1 MMDTSGRLNGHDT
14 AEYRSRF
21 QRLFAI
27 ILIATA
33 ILVIR
38 LAYLQ
43 VIKGEEYKVRS
54 ESNSVRLRK
63 IKPFRGLILD
73 SRRQVLVDNQPAF
86 DLVYV
91 PSRIMDVRR
100 IVAMLEDFYR
110 QRGFSLEE
118 DFNPAGKTRPF
129 FPVRLERNI
138 PMEKIAQVE
147 THALDLPGFVVEVA
161 PVRKYLGGDVLSH
174 IIGYTGEVSREE
186 LEKLED
192 NSLAPGDVVGKT
204 GLERILDP
212 YLAGKPGAE
221 QVEVNVTGK
230 VIKSL
235 GRVEPVAG
243 YNAVLTLDFDLQT
256 VAAAAMEGRS
266 GAAVVLDPRDGSVL
280 AMVSVPSFDPNI
292 FNGGISQ
299 RDWEKLAKDPRH
311 PMENRAISGQYPPG
325 STYKVVTAA
334 AALSEGIITPETR
347 FYCNGSFPLG
357 NRSYR
362 CWQRHGHGWVNLHR
376 ALVSSCDVY
385 FYNLGKLLGV
395 DKLAEYA
402 RAFGFGQRTGIDMPR
417 EKPGLVPTKDWKLKR
432 FKEPWQPGENI
443 PISIGQGFD
452 LVTPL
457 QLANAYAALAN
468 GGTIWRPRLV
478 KQIEEAD
485 GRVVKMFPPEKIGAL
500 SLTARHLELI
510 RRGLW
515 GVVNEDGGTGGA
527 LRRPEGDVAG
537 KTGTSQVVGMPRADK
552 AGRTRVLSDRFRDH
566 ALFACFA
573 PYQNPEIAV
582 AVIVEHAGH
591 GGSVA
596 APVARKI
603 IDAYFR
609 LKRERA
615 QPKMAAVD
623 PAVAGQEK
631 TPAPKEQTTRRER
644 EESP

>member
-1 MMDTSGRLNGHDT
+1 MDTSGRLNGHDT

-347 FYCNGSFPLG
+347 FYCNGSFTLG

-515 GVVNEDGGTGGA
+515 GVVNEAGGTGGA

>member
-1 MMDTSGRLNGHDT
+1 MDTSGRLNGHDT

-515 GVVNEDGGTGGA
+515 GVVNEAGGTGGA

>member
-1 MMDTSGRLNGHDT
+1 MDTSGRLNGHDT
-14 AEYRSRF
+14 ANYRSRF

-27 ILIATA
+27 ILIAA
-33 ILVIR
+33 AVLVIR

-91 PSRIMDVRR
+91 PSRIVDIRR
-100 IVAMLEDFYR
+100 IVATLEGFYR

-118 DFNPAGKTRPF
+118 DLNPAGKTRPF
-129 FPVRLERNI
+129 VPVRLERNI
-138 PMEKIAQVE
+138 PVEKIAQVE

-204 GLERILDP
+204 GLERLLDP

-292 FNGGISQ
+292 FNGGISP

-334 AALSEGIITPETR
+334 AALSEGIVTPEIR
-347 FYCNGSFPLG
+347 FYCNGSFTLG

-385 FYNLGKLLGV
+385 FYNLGKILGV

-417 EKPGLVPTKDWKLKR
+417 EKPGLVPTKAWKAKR

-457 QLANAYAALAN
+457 QLANAYDALAN

-515 GVVNEDGGTGGA
+515 GVVNEAGGTGGA

-552 AGRTRVLSDRFRDH
+552 TGRIRVLSDRFRDH

-631 TPAPKEQTTRRER
+631 APAPKEQTTRRER